1 MAILRKL
8 KRWLITFFKAF
19 GALLLVFYIVFK
31 STLLYVEHKISRHY
45 STDSKAL
52 TDTVIIHFIHG
63 SIPMENCIYPRKRL
77 GGLLGGHVEIE
88 MEGRVYGFRL
98 SKLPVHVFVDNN
110 NFNSKYEVNTKEAW
124 LKRTE
129 YEKIT
134 SVYLPISEGQ
144 KDKLQAILTAYLANS
159 PYDYAFFGTRCATST
174 AEILAKSGIICPL
187 SNVENSIAFLSP
199 HPLRQTLLA
208 LANEKHFLVTRKNG
222 VDCRYWE

>member
-1 MAILRKL
+1 MFTRKL
-8 KRWLITFFKAF
+8 KQVLIRFVKVF
-19 GALLLVFYIVFK
+19 GVSVLVFYVVFK
-31 STLLYVEHKISRHY
+31 STLLYVEHKIIRHY

-52 TDTVIIHFIHG
+52 KDTVIIHFIHG
-63 SIPMENCIYPRKRL
+63 SIPMKNCIYPRKRL
-77 GGLLGGHVEIE
+77 GGLLGGHVEIQV
-88 MEGRVYGFRL
+88 EGRIYGFRL
-98 SKLPVHVFVDNN
+98 AKLPVHIFVDNN

-124 LKRTE
+124 LKRTV

-174 AEILAKSGIICPL
+174 AEILSKSGIIYPL
-187 SNVENSIAFLSP
+187 SNIENSIAFLSP
-199 HPLRQTLLA
+199 HPLRQTLLQ
-208 LANEKHFLVTRKNG
+208 LAKEKHFLVIYKKG